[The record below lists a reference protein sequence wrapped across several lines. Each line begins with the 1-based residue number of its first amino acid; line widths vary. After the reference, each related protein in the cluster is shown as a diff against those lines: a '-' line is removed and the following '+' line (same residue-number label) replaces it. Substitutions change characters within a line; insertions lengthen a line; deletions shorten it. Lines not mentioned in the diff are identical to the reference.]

1 MSVVAKI
8 SKFLQ
13 NKATG
18 PAILLQLALAVG
30 SFFLMAFVFTP
41 AFSEVTNGL
50 RPLDLNFGI
59 GAEKIY
65 QDLPFYTDASRQI
78 YVWFALADFVY
89 PATAAAFFSLLWAWL
104 FNRAPAPLFERLT
117 TAGILLFP
125 FLFALIDW
133 LENFCFLFVVFSY
146 PAEFPAIGD
155 LGGTLKTT
163 KPFVEGLILLGT
175 IVFVVISIR
184 FRRRQRG

>member
-1 MSVVAKI
+1 MMSGPGKI
-8 SKFLQ
+8 SRFLLRR
-13 NKATG
+13 ATG
-18 PAILLQLALAVG
+18 IAIWTQLILAVA
-30 SFFLMAFVFTP
+30 SFVLMAFVFTP

-65 QDLPFYTDASRQI
+65 QDLPFYTDASRSI

-104 FNRAPAPLFERLT
+104 FKRAPAPLFDRLT
-117 TAGILLFP
+117 SAGVLLFP
-125 FLFALIDW
+125 FLFTLIDW

-146 PAEFPAIGD
+146 PAEFPAIGNM
-155 LGGTLKTT
+155 GGTLKTT
-163 KPFVEGLILLGT
+163 KPFVEAVILLGT
-175 IVFVVISIR
+175 VVFLVLSVR
-184 FRRRQRG
+184 FRRQRH